1 VAEAE
6 EIARALRAL
15 QVPVEPRLLADDA
28 TSEKLGQ
35 LLAEQHGRI
44 GIFAAEGDVL
54 DLMSGRYSDGMPNIG
69 VYLRAHSGD
78 THRVDR
84 LNRPAEYVRKPA
96 ITIGISVQPE
106 VLASLK
112 ARPTLHGRGLLAR
125 FLYALPT
132 SLLGRRTTRAPAI
145 PAGVAAEYGRHIAR
159 LMAIEAAVDAEGG
172 LASHRVTFAPDAA
185 DRFDQFCQ
193 KVERMLAPEG
203 DLAHMSD
210 WGGKFAG
217 ATARVTA
224 ILHLAAHSDHPQ
236 PWVVPISGAT
246 VEDGLQI
253 AGYLLTHARV
263 AFAEMGADPAAA
275 AAQTIRVWLDR
286 TKPEYFSKRDAWR
299 ALRGRFGRAADLDSP
314 LEMLVEHG
322 YLREQEPAARLRR
335 GRRPSPVYL
344 VNPLGQNGHNGP
356 NAPAPE
362 HSRDSDQRPEIEGN
376 EASDGQNH

>member
-1 VAEAE
+1 VTEAE

-35 LLAEQHGRI
+35 LLAEQQGRI

-54 DLMSGRYSDGMPNIG
+54 DLMSGRYSDGVPNIG

-96 ITIGISVQPE
+96 IAIGISVQPE
-106 VLASLK
+106 VLAGLK

-125 FLYALPT
+125 FLYALPV
-132 SLLGRRTTRAPAI
+132 SLLGRRTTRPPAI
-145 PAGVAAEYGRHIAR
+145 PAGVAAEYGRRIAR
-159 LMAIEAAVDAEGG
+159 LLAVEAPVDAEGG
-172 LASHRVTFAPDAA
+172 LTQHRVNFAPDAA

-193 KVERMLAPEG
+193 QVERMLAPEG

-217 ATARVTA
+217 ATARVIA
-224 ILHLAAHSDHPQ
+224 ILHLAAYVDSPQ
-236 PWVVPISGAT
+236 PWTRPISAAM
-246 VEDGLQI
+246 VENGLRI
-253 AGYLLTHARV
+253 ADYLLTHARV
-263 AFAEMGADPAAA
+263 AFAEMGADPASA
-275 AAQTIRVWLDR
+275 AAQTIRDWLER
-286 TKPEYFSKRDAWR
+286 VKLEQFSKRDAWR
-299 ALRGRFGRAADLDSP
+299 ALRGRFGRAADLDAP

-322 YLREQEPAARLRR
+322 YLREEEPTARPRR
-335 GRRPSPVYL
+335 GRRPSAVYL

-356 NAPAPE
+356 NAPAP
-362 HSRDSDQRPEIEGN
+362 DQTGGSDRRPEIEGN
-376 EASDGQNH
+376 EASNGQNY